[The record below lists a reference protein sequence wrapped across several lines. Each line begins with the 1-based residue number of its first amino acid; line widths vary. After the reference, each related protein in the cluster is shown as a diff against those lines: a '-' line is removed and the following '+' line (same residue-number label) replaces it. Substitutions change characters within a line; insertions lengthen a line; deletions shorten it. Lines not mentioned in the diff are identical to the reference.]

1 MQNNLKSI
9 STQIAHTPPSPLTT
23 ALLLL
28 LLCILAPPSRA
39 QASPS
44 VTLMYNQQ
52 PITIYSN
59 NTLNPLF
66 SSPAPT
72 FSCSNVYK
80 FTYNQTLQQFSVN
93 QPYQI
98 II

>member
-1 MQNNLKSI
+1 
-9 STQIAHTPPSPLTT
+9 
-23 ALLLL
+23 
-28 LLCILAPPSRA
+28 
-39 QASPS
+39 
-44 VTLMYNQQ
+44 MYNQQ

-80 FTYNQTLQQFSVN
+80 FTYNQTLQQFADN